1 MFQIKENR
9 EEWIAVRSFKAKLAM
24 AKLNATRSNPSQ
36 ALPKRDVSGHLTGEF
51 DISGLPLKLKK
62 HIITAGIIQGD
73 IFDYGDGFAC
83 IREGDISE
91 RTSTTS
97 KVLLL
102 QVQANTLDSYAK
114 AISAVETL
122 VDEVLEPQKKIVKH
136 TLNRRSWGDVMKNDY
151 EIHDLIRPVVSH
163 LITKG
168 IIKGDLYCASGAVVC
183 AKGSP
188 YLADDLPPEATSE
201 GPIYLLIQGP
211 NDRTLHRAALG
222 IRKLITEAEEI
233 INNDAPEVIAVV
245 KAAEKEDLVPVNVVD
260 LTQDNQY
267 PPFLPQLGEGI
278 DADVTRCLVMLQWLL
293 AHPLF
298 VSFVIRPPSGC
309 EAKTFSR
316 KMVSTALFCLQLYDQ
331 YKCRHSK
338 TSCNDC
344 LRFFSE
350 VQSAAFDCCQRVLQ
364 DGYDISTLIL
374 VDDYIKR
381 LSIDPTQIGVLYDYP
396 LPMNLFDLDRC
407 RLFIDVAIDRG
418 LKTEESH
425 IVSYLKSTN
434 FFYPVKAYQK
444 ITTGSQVNPCPSKN
458 RNARKY
464 PSYCSLDHHGGL
476 INFHLSTINNASPQR
491 FFFPDAPKIPKC
503 DYFPLLRKLTIFS
516 NLSSFT
522 KKNSKKAHSETV
534 KGSSMLHAAYDLAVQ
549 SSLLTPQTGTHNT
562 SGSSQNVQRDQGNE
576 KNESSKLPVS
586 FSTLREPSGASK
598 NTPNPNPTP
607 NPSRILRK
615 QIRKGKLEMRLEEK
629 KAEVNKTME
638 QLKEKYGTNHFWT
651 ADPSKLND
659 GNAKEMLANLSGNQ
673 TDSHP
678 QSGSSQP
685 QTFSG
690 FLRPPNIQNALSMMQ
705 TSMPIQKPNVFGTQT
720 SIQGGNAPLSLNSGK
735 QPEQTDA
742 QGNEWLGVI
751 SQLQEFIQGTNKNAT
766 QGNYPSEF
774 SLDEDIYA
782 EPQESEITYPP
793 LTIPEKTA
801 VDNDSPQ
808 EGVLSSIIEQ
818 LQNFIHS
825 NNQTKENPESEM
837 SPKDVLK
844 NPSVSG
850 QRTVNEENRASSKHL
865 PEQSQHKRVAD
876 STTDAPQQ
884 KQPRIETTNNNP
896 STTSSKMPDLKLK
909 NSENAIKPPT
919 NQGASQTGRVIKPP
933 TTQGPS
939 QAGRVIKPPTN
950 QGTSQAGRVIKPPT
964 NQGTSQAGRVI
975 KPPTNQ
981 GTSQEQVIDLTKQLD
996 IVPEVSILGDS
1007 MLQRARSQFGGS
1019 RRKDCREDHF
1029 TMQHLLTDVMNFY
1042 SERQRLNHFCVL
1054 MCGVNDIFTDVPP
1067 VAFNQML
1074 KKLINFLLAK
1084 GHYIFLVTIPNVIC
1098 SVAEI
1103 NKKTL
1108 GMNGFLLS
1116 YHTKAKLS
1124 IIPFHKKFLEYQN
1137 RKSLF
1142 HSIRETTLN
1151 RFTVLSDIA
1160 CTLIREMI
1168 EEEARKIK

>member
-825 NNQTKENPESEM
+825 ANQTQENAEREI

-844 NPSVSG
+844 NQSVSD
-850 QRTVNEENRASSKHL
+850 QRNMSEENRARSTSRF
-865 PEQSQHKRVAD
+865 PEQSQQKRVAD

-896 STTSSKMPDLKLK
+896 STTSSKLPELKVK
-909 NSENAIKPPT
+909 NPENVIKPST
-919 NQGASQTGRVIKPP
+919 SQGASKTQVANLIKQPDN
-933 TTQGPS
+933 
-939 QAGRVIKPPTN
+939 I
-950 QGTSQAGRVIKPPT
+950 
-964 NQGTSQAGRVI
+964 
-975 KPPTNQ
+975 
-981 GTSQEQVIDLTKQLD
+981 
-996 IVPEVSILGDS
+996 PEVSILGDS
-1007 MLQRARSQFGGS
+1007 LLQRARSQFGGS
-1019 RRKDCREDHF
+1019 RSKDCRENHF
-1029 TMQHLLTDVMNFY
+1029 TMQGLLNEVMNFY
-1042 SERQRLNHFCVL
+1042 SEGQRLNHFCVL
-1054 MCGVNDIFTDVPP
+1054 MCGVNDMFTDISL
-1067 VAFNQML
+1067 VALNQTL
-1074 KKLINFLLAK
+1074 KRLLNFLSGK
-1084 GHYIFLVTIPNVIC
+1084 GHYVFLVTFPNVIS

-1103 NKKTL
+1103 NRKAID
-1108 GMNGFLLS
+1108 MNGFLAS
-1116 YHTKAKLS
+1116 YHSKPNLS
-1124 IIPFHKKFLEYQN
+1124 VIRFHKKFLQCEN

-1142 HSIRETTLN
+1142 YSIREKSSIS
-1151 RFTVLSDIA
+1151 FTVLSDIA
-1160 CTLIREMI
+1160 CKLIREMI
-1168 EEEARKIK
+1168 EKTRDLKMLELVNARNRHDF